1 MASGEGEGNIRVRN
15 AKCTIDYS
23 DQGRPCS
30 GLGSKAVTSVPA
42 HVLVSETGETTDE
55 HDDCSIVIVS
65 GLEHIRR
72 RDSTPNYS
80 RNVTANAFKS

>member
-30 GLGSKAVTSVPA
+30 GLGSKAVTSVPV
-42 HVLVSETGETTDE
+42 HVLVSETGEN
-55 HDDCSIVIVS
+55 CSIVIVS

-80 RNVTANAFKS
+80 RNVTANALKS